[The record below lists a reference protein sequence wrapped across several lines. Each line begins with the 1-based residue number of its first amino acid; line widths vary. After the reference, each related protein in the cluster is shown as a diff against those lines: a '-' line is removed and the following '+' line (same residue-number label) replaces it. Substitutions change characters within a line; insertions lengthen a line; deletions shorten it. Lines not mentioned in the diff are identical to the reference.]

1 MNWTIPN
8 TLTVCRLAVTP
19 AVAMVF
25 LILPRPLADWIALVM
40 FILAAVTDFLD
51 GYLARLWKQE
61 SRFGKM
67 LDPVADKAMVVIA
80 LLVLVALAE
89 LSVWITIP
97 AVVIIFREILVSGL
111 REFAGGQSQ
120 SLSVTGAAR
129 WKTTVQMVAVAGLF
143 LSTGMGQLEGPETAE
158 GVAGMVAVATSTVE
172 VVALALLWVAAI
184 MTLTTGWGYF
194 MKAISRS
201 PDEG

>member
-8 TLTVCRLAVTP
+8 TLTVCRLAVAP

-25 LILPRPLADWIALVM
+25 LILPRPPADWIALVM
-40 FILAAVTDFLD
+40 FILAAGTDFLD

-80 LLVLVALAE
+80 LLVLVALAG
-89 LSVWITIP
+89 LGVWITIP

-143 LSTGMGQLEGPETAE
+143 LSTGMGQLQEPETVA

>member
-8 TLTVCRLAVTP
+8 TLTMCRLAVTP

-25 LILPRPLADWIALVM
+25 LILPRPLADWIALVV

-61 SRFGKM
+61 SRFGKV

-80 LLVLVALAE
+80 LLVLVALAG

-111 REFAGGQSQ
+111 REFTGAQSEL
-120 SLSVTGAAR
+120 LSVTGAAR

-143 LSTGMGQLEGPETAE
+143 LSTGMGQLQDPETGE
-158 GVAGMVAVATSTVE
+158 GVTGMVAVATSTVE

-194 MKAISRS
+194 MKAISTS
-201 PDEG
+201 PDEV

>member
-61 SRFGKM
+61 SHFGKM

-80 LLVLVALAE
+80 LLVLVALAG

-111 REFAGGQSQ
+111 REFAAAQSQ

-143 LSTGMGQLEGPETAE
+143 LSTGMGQLPDPKTAE
-158 GVAGMVAVATSTVE
+158 GVAGMVSVATSTVE

-201 PDEG
+201 QDEG

>member
-1 MNWTIPN
+1 MSWTIPN

-19 AVAMVF
+19 AVAVVF

-40 FILAAVTDFLD
+40 FVLAAVTDFLD

-61 SRFGKM
+61 SRFGRM

-80 LLVLVALAE
+80 LMVLVALAE
-89 LSVWITIP
+89 LSFWITIP

-111 REFAGGQSQ
+111 REYAGGQSRL
-120 SLSVTGAAR
+120 LSVTGAAR

-143 LSTGMGQLEGPETAE
+143 LSTGMSQVPDPENPQGVE
-158 GVAGMVAVATSTVE
+158 GVVAVATSAVE
-172 VVALALLWVAAI
+172 VVALTLLWVAAI

-194 MKAISRS
+194 MKATSRS
-201 PDEG
+201 LEDR

>member
-1 MNWTIPN
+1 MSWTIPN
-8 TLTVCRLAVTP
+8 MLTVCRLAVTP
-19 AVAMVF
+19 AVAIVF

-40 FILAAVTDFLD
+40 FVLAAVTDFLD

-61 SRFGKM
+61 SLFGRM

-89 LSVWITIP
+89 LSAWVTIP

-120 SLSVTGAAR
+120 LLSVTGIAR

-143 LSTGMGQLEGPETAE
+143 LSTGLGQVPDPGKAQ
-158 GVAGMVAVATSTVE
+158 GAAGMVAVATSAVE
-172 VVALALLWVAAI
+172 VVALTLLWVAAV

-194 MKAISRS
+194 VKAISGS
-201 PDEG
+201 PGDG

>member
-61 SRFGKM
+61 SSFGKM

-120 SLSVTGAAR
+120 SLSVTGATR

-143 LSTGMGQLEGPETAE
+143 LSTGMGQLGDPETAD
-158 GVAGMVAVATSTVE
+158 GVSGMVAVATSTVE

>member
-143 LSTGMGQLEGPETAE
+143 LSTGMGQLQDSKTAE

>member
-8 TLTVCRLAVTP
+8 TLTMCRLAVTP

-25 LILPRPLADWIALVM
+25 LILPRPLADWIALVV

-61 SRFGKM
+61 SRFGKV

-80 LLVLVALAE
+80 LLVLVALAG

-111 REFAGGQSQ
+111 REFAGAQSEL
-120 SLSVTGAAR
+120 LSVTGAAR

-143 LSTGMGQLEGPETAE
+143 LSTGMGQLQDPETGE
-158 GVAGMVAVATSTVE
+158 GVTDMVAVATSTVE

-194 MKAISRS
+194 MKAISTN

>member
-80 LLVLVALAE
+80 LLVLVALAG

-111 REFAGGQSQ
+111 REFAAAQSQ

-143 LSTGMGQLEGPETAE
+143 LSTGMGQLPDPETVE

>member
-8 TLTVCRLAVTP
+8 SLTVCRLAVTP

-97 AVVIIFREILVSGL
+97 AVLIIFREILVSGL

-143 LSTGMGQLEGPETAE
+143 LSTGMGQLQDPETAE
-158 GVAGMVAVATSTVE
+158 GFAGMVAVATSTVE